1 MSRIGRQP
9 VEVPAGVNVNLDGD
23 NLMTV
28 KGPKGTLS
36 QKLHPDMK
44 INIEGNIITV
54 TRPDDE
60 KEHKALHGLTRMLVY
75 NMVTG
80 VTKGFSKELEIVGD
94 GYRVQ
99 KVGNELNFTLG
110 FSHKVTVAEE
120 PGVTLEAPT
129 PTKIV
134 VSGPDKQRIGQIA
147 AEIREIRKLKL
158 DPYPGGRGVKYSD
171 ERVRRKAGKSG
182 KK

>member
-1 MSRIGRQP
+1 MSRIGKQP
-9 VEVPAGVNVNLDGD
+9 VNIPAGVTVNLDGD

-44 INIEGNIITV
+44 INIEGNVMTV
-54 TRPDDE
+54 TRPGEE
-60 KEHKALHGLTRMLVY
+60 KQHKALHGLTRMLVY

-80 VTKGFSKELEIVGD
+80 VTKGFTKELDIVGD

-99 KVGNELNFTLG
+99 KTGNQLVFTLG
-110 FSHKVTVAEE
+110 YSHKITVDEE
-120 PGVTLEAPT
+120 PGVSLEAPT
-129 PTKIV
+129 PTKII
-134 VSGPDKQRIGQIA
+134 VSGPDKQRIGQVA
-147 AEIREIRKLKL
+147 AEIRGFRKPE
-158 DPYPGGRGVKYSD
+158 PYLGKGIKYSD
-171 ERVRRKAGKSG
+171 ERIRRKAGKSG